1 MPLLRPRP
9 GLFRPSSRRS
19 ATFTSVVTSVAALA
33 VLGGLAVQPDVL
45 NQFAGQ
51 RMAPAGDDYDWYT
64 DTAAEQLRQDQCL
77 MADVLRL
84 GGSSMAATAQDGLN
98 QPQDKLHELANRKHW
113 EDTPLAQAYKKDRD
127 AASKEMDA
135 LNALRDTW
143 QKPLDGLETPR
154 GFTEVGFHWPPGYPG
169 DKKENFYGQTGL
181 TKWVADR
188 FWKSES
194 DFYEDPTP
202 KADEQTVKAV
212 KDLGGPLYG
221 KDPDPQQ
228 PEWERQRAEHGAY
241 EHLSDWSLEPTGADN
256 SRLFLASGGF
266 PRSAPQPGTAEHR
279 IAVEDLKTRFAS
291 CGWRDPIDP
300 NKVLGDI
307 STTAAKEWQQEIAS
321 QATQRNQILAANK
334 SATMSLATGA
344 KALGD
349 LLGHSWVADHL
360 ARWQDYWS
368 PGGVGWI
375 GDSYVTIEVPGAKG
389 NCLDVAGGAKTNG
402 TPVQIYTCNG
412 GASQQWTLEGSEDDL
427 HLRNVGSFKCLDV
440 AGNKSANGTK
450 IQISDCYKS
459 EGQSWAG
466 DVRAA
471 SPLKSISTGKCL
483 DLSAFTKSTDARLWD
498 CKDASAQKFLIK
510 PSGHKGTDS
519 LSYPDKAQFDKAKKG
534 VTDAQAAAK
543 KQLAAIKAQAA
554 AATTAA
560 TTTDTA
566 EKAAYAVADA
576 AGAPRGRGLL
586 VGQQK
591 AQVTK
596 GAVAALTA
604 MVKAGETAEGAT
616 RASAGDSET
625 IAQRALAQA
634 AQVNAEF
641 RKEAAHT
648 AELQAKAA
656 ADAAKLHRDNA
667 KKDKETAE
675 AKLAEALKAE
685 GDAKA
690 AAADAHAK
698 RLAAE
703 AEEATAKA
711 EKETAAAKQAEANQ
725 HKQNAQAEAR
735 NAQDAKEKAEAAE
748 GIAVAR
754 KNDAVKARDNA
765 RDLNAD
771 AWDAAQKADAA
782 RAKADA
788 KEAFAEAHESDSSA
802 QESRAAA
809 DAADKYADDA
819 EAAAGRARGEAD
831 AATEA
836 AAEADAAATRA
847 EAAAKRSRANAD
859 AAQAAKLKADAAVK
873 TATSAAADAIKAS
886 EHAASEA
893 NAAVKLADEAEKL
906 AKTAKSQAD
915 EANKEAAEA
924 LVASAKAAGFAYV
937 TAQAAVDAGNAA
949 AQVAKPANDAIQ
961 LGSPYVTT
969 DSAASLVVLTG
980 QASKSIAEQQKAVAE
995 AHAKNAQAEAAAAK
1009 NLADQATGDAKIAYQ
1024 YAANAAGHAANA
1036 RTYSKEA
1043 LGYSADA
1050 AAAAS
1055 KASQSLARTIEYDR
1069 KATEDADAA
1078 DKAAGR
1084 AEGYAK
1090 DARAS
1095 ADQAALDAAAAREA
1109 AATAEQAAKDARAA
1123 ATRADAAATEAE
1135 QAAKD
1140 ALKYAQEAQKA
1151 AEEAARNAANKQVST
1166 GAGTG
1171 VGGTWYV
1178 VDEDSIEI
1186 TDAKQHDPC
1195 LITIGFEGCT
1205 TTFTVTF
1212 SAVVDFFLCTNPDI
1226 PEGISCPSE
1235 DTLLIESKRIPGLKK
1250 DVTRYFTKWQL
1261 IEMTLAYQVIK
1272 AVLVQDFVDCWHGS
1286 ASGCAWA
1293 ASNFIPGK
1301 AFSKVFEG
1309 IRALDAAMKTGVG
1322 VADAFKALK
1331 ALDLDP
1337 ATLAKISQQVN
1348 IYEDAFTACTR
1359 NSFPAT
1365 TPVLMADGSHRPI
1378 SQVGVGDLV
1387 QATDPDSGKLL
1398 ARKVTDTFQHDTQR
1412 LVDLTVAGGGTLTS
1426 TAGHKFYVVDRGW
1439 TLVSDLRVGDRLRT
1453 PDGSVRA
1460 LTALRDR
1467 SGLAPRIVYD
1477 LTVDDLRTFFVRTS
1491 GQQPDDV
1498 LVHNCLNIVGDEGRE
1513 GAHTI
1518 TDHVN
1523 ISGQRLQDKLARDGV
1538 VSVWNDQAT
1547 AMRATNEAFQQWL
1560 RRSPKN
1566 GEKLAKWITAQRKKP
1581 KGQIFDPR
1589 VDLFPI
1595 NWTLR
1600 GEGSLGKVYRSGA
1613 AAPTDAGS
1621 EVIIRI
1627 KAVRGKGNTHPGDE
1641 ATGVPDNFVI
1651 FTSYPK

>member
-1 MPLLRPRP
+1 M
-9 GLFRPSSRRS
+9 S
-19 ATFTSVVTSVAALA
+19 
-33 VLGGLAVQPDVL
+33 VLGGLAVQPVVL
-45 NQFAGQ
+45 DQVAGQ
-51 RMAPAGDDYDWYT
+51 RMAPAGDSYDWFE
-64 DTAAEQLRQDQCL
+64 DTAVEQLRQDQCL
-77 MADVLRL
+77 MSEVLRL
-84 GGSSMAATAQDGLN
+84 GGPAMATVAQDGLN
-98 QPQDKLHELANRKHW
+98 QPQDKLHALANRQHW
-113 EDTPLAQAYKKDRD
+113 ENTPLAQAYENDRD
-127 AASKEMDA
+127 AASRELDA
-135 LNALRDTW
+135 LHALRGGW
-143 QKPLDGLETPR
+143 SKPLVGLETP
-154 GFTEVGFHWPPGYPG
+154 GGINDSDFHWPPGSPG
-169 DKKENFYGQTGL
+169 DSKEDFYSQTGL
-181 TKWVADR
+181 SKWISDR

-202 KADEQTVKAV
+202 KADAATLKAV
-212 KDLGGPLYG
+212 DDLGTPLYG
-221 KDPDPQQ
+221 KEPDPNL
-228 PEWERQRAEHGAY
+228 PEWDRQLAEQSAFKWLHGFA
-241 EHLSDWSLEPTGADN
+241 LEPAGADN
-256 SRLFLASGGF
+256 ARLFLASGGF
-266 PRSAPQPGTAEHR
+266 PRTAPQPGTAEHR

-291 CGWRDPIDP
+291 CAWRDPIDP
-300 NKVLGDI
+300 DKALGDI
-307 STTAAKEWQQEIAS
+307 SATAAKEWQQEIVS
-321 QATQRNQILAANK
+321 QQAQRNQLLTANKDATKSLAA
-334 SATMSLATGA
+334 GA
-344 KALGD
+344 KTLGD

-375 GDSYVTIEVPGAKG
+375 GDSHVTIEVPGAKG
-389 NCLDVAGGAKTNG
+389 MCLDVAGGGKTNG
-402 TPVQIYTCNG
+402 TPVQVYTCNG
-412 GASQQWTLEGSEDDL
+412 GAAQQWMVEGSEDNL
-427 HLRNVGSFKCLDV
+427 HLRNAGSQKCLDV
-440 AGNKSANGTK
+440 AGNKPASGTK

-459 EGQSWAG
+459 EGQSWKG

-471 SPLKSISTGKCL
+471 SPLKSVSTGKCL
-483 DLSAFTKSTDARLWD
+483 DLSSFTKSTDARLWD
-498 CKDASAQKFLIK
+498 CKDASSQKFLIK
-510 PSGHKGTDS
+510 PSGHQGTDS
-519 LSYPDKAQFDKAKKG
+519 LSYPPKAQFDKAKKG

-543 KQLAAIKAQAA
+543 KQLAALKVQLESAKKSAA
-554 AATTAA
+554 AS
-560 TTTDTA
+560 DTA
-566 EKAAYAVADA
+566 EQAAYAVADA
-576 AGAPRGRGLL
+576 DGAPRGRGLL

-596 GAVAALTA
+596 GAVAALEA
-604 MVKAGETAEGAT
+604 MVKAGATAEAAT
-616 RASAGDSET
+616 RASGGDSET

-634 AQVNAEF
+634 AQVKAEF

-656 ADAAKLHRDNA
+656 ADAAKVHRDNA

-675 AKLAEALKAE
+675 AKLAETVKAE
-685 GDAKA
+685 GEAKK

-711 EKETAAAKQAEANQ
+711 EKETAAAKQAEAAQ
-725 HKQNAQAEAR
+725 HRKNAE
-735 NAQDAKEKAEAAE
+735 AEAAKAKDAKDAAE
-748 GIAVAR
+748 ASETTAVEK
-754 KNDAVKARDNA
+754 KNGAVKARDKA
-765 RDLNAD
+765 RELRDD
-771 AWDAAQKADAA
+771 AWDAEQKADAA

-788 KEAFAEAHESDSSA
+788 KEAFAQAHESDA
-802 QESRAAA
+802 NAKESRAAA
-809 DAADKYADDA
+809 DAAAGHADDA
-819 EAAAGRARGEAD
+819 EAAAGRARTAAD
-831 AATEA
+831 AATQA
-836 AAEADAAATRA
+836 AADADAAATRA
-847 EAAAKRSRANAD
+847 EAAAKRARSNAD
-859 AAQAAKLKADAAVK
+859 DAQAAKLKADAAVK
-873 TATSAAADAIKAS
+873 TATSAAADAIQAAA
-886 EHAASEA
+886 HAASEA
-893 NAAVKLADEAEKL
+893 NAAVKLADEAEQHAKN
-906 AKTAKSQAD
+906 AKTDAD
-915 EANKEAAEA
+915 EAFKEAGKA
-924 LVASAKAAGFAYV
+924 LVASAKAAGFAHV

-969 DSAASLVVLTG
+969 DSAAGLVVLTG
-980 QASKSIAEQQKAVAE
+980 QASKSIAEQQKAVAD

-1009 NLADQATGDAKIAYQ
+1009 NLAEQAQGDAKIAYQ
-1024 YAANAAGHAANA
+1024 HAAKAAEYAADA
-1036 RTYSKEA
+1036 RTYAKEA
-1043 LGYSADA
+1043 LGYAADA
-1050 AAAAS
+1050 AKAAS
-1055 KASQSLARTIEYDR
+1055 LASASLARTIDYDR
-1069 KATEDADAA
+1069 QATEDAAAA

-1090 DARAS
+1090 EARDS
-1095 ADQAALDAAAAREA
+1095 ADQAALDAQAARDAAAA
-1109 AATAEQAAKDARAA
+1109 AEQAAKDARAA
-1123 ATRADAAATEAE
+1123 ATRADEAATAAE

-1140 ALKYAQEAQKA
+1140 AQKYAEDAQKA
-1151 AEEAARNAANKQVST
+1151 AESAERKKANQQVNA

-1171 VGGTWYV
+1171 IGGTWYV

-1186 TDAKQHDPC
+1186 TDAKQHNPC
-1195 LITIGFEGCT
+1195 VITIGFEGCT

-1250 DVTRYFTKWQL
+1250 DVTRYFTKLQL

-1348 IYEDAFTACTR
+1348 IYEDAFTACAR
-1359 NSFPAT
+1359 NSFPAA

-1387 QATDPDSGKLL
+1387 KATDPVSGELR
-1398 ARKVTDTFQHDTQR
+1398 ARQVTDTFQHNTER

-1439 TLVSDLRVGDRLRT
+1439 TLASDLRVGDRLRT

-1460 LTALRDR
+1460 LTDLRDR
-1467 SGLAPRIVYD
+1467 SGLVPRTVYD

-1491 GQQPDDV
+1491 GQRPDDV

-1518 TDHVN
+1518 TEHVN
-1523 ISGQRLQDKLARDGV
+1523 ISGQRLQDKIARDGV
-1538 VSVWNDQAT
+1538 VSVWNDEAT

-1560 RRSPKN
+1560 KRSPKN

-1581 KGQIFDPR
+1581 KGEIFDPR
-1589 VDLFPI
+1589 FDLFPI
-1595 NWTLR
+1595 DWTLR

-1613 AAPTDAGS
+1613 AAPTDAGN

-1641 ATGVPDNFVI
+1641 ATGVPDNFAI

>member
-1 MPLLRPRP
+1 
-9 GLFRPSSRRS
+9 
-19 ATFTSVVTSVAALA
+19 
-33 VLGGLAVQPDVL
+33 
-45 NQFAGQ
+45 
-51 RMAPAGDDYDWYT
+51 MAPAGDDYDWYT

-113 EDTPLAQAYKKDRD
+113 EDTPLALAYKKDRD

-169 DKKENFYGQTGL
+169 DKNENFYGQTGL

-266 PRSAPQPGTAEHR
+266 PRTASQPGTAEHR

-291 CGWRDPIDP
+291 CAWRDPIDP

-334 SATMSLATGA
+334 SATTSLATGA

-368 PGGVGWI
+368 AGGVGWI
-375 GDSYVTIEVPGAKG
+375 GDSYATIEVPGAKG

-427 HLRNVGSFKCLDV
+427 HLRNVGSSKCLDV
-440 AGNKSANGTK
+440 AGNKPANGTK

-459 EGQSWAG
+459 EGQSWNG

-471 SPLKSISTGKCL
+471 SPLKSLSTGKCL

-498 CKDASAQKFLIK
+498 CKDASSQKFLIK

-534 VTDAQAAAK
+534 ITDAQAAAK

-596 GAVAALTA
+596 GSLAALTA
-604 MVKAGETAEGAT
+604 MVKAGETAEAAT

-656 ADAAKLHRDNA
+656 ADAAKIHRDNA

-725 HKQNAQAEAR
+725 HKQNAQAEAT

-788 KEAFAEAHESDSSA
+788 KEAFAEAHDSDSSA

-847 EAAAKRSRANAD
+847 EAAAKRSRASAD

-906 AKTAKSQAD
+906 AKTAKSHAD
-915 EANKEAAEA
+915 EASKEAGKA

-1024 YAANAAGHAANA
+1024 YAANAAGHAAAA
-1036 RTYSKEA
+1036 RGYSKEA
-1043 LGYSADA
+1043 LGYA
-1050 AAAAS
+1050 AEAAIAAS

-1069 KATEDADAA
+1069 KATEDAAAA

-1140 ALKYAQEAQKA
+1140 ALKYAKEAQKA

-1186 TDAKQHDPC
+1186 TDAKQHEPC
-1195 LITIGFEGCT
+1195 VITIGFEGCT

-1212 SAVVDFFLCTNPDI
+1212 SAMVDFFLCTNPDATASAS
-1226 PEGISCPSE
+1226 GCPSE
-1235 DTLLIESKRIPGLKK
+1235 DTLLLESKRIPGLKK

-1261 IEMTLAYQVIK
+1261 IQMTLAYQVIK
-1272 AVLVQDFVDCWHGS
+1272 AALVQDFVDCWHGS
-1286 ASGCAWA
+1286 VSGCAWA
-1293 ASNFIPGK
+1293 LSNFIPGK
-1301 AFSKVFEG
+1301 AFDKVFDG

-1322 VADAFKALK
+1322 VRDAFKALK
-1331 ALDLDP
+1331 TLDLDP
-1337 ATLAKISQQVN
+1337 ATLAMLERSVN
-1348 IYEDAFTACTR
+1348 VYEDAFTACAR
-1359 NSFPAT
+1359 NSFPGST
-1365 TPVLMADGSHRPI
+1365 QVLMADGSHRPI

-1387 QATDPDSGKLL
+1387 RATDPVSGQLR
-1398 ARKVTDTFQHDTQR
+1398 ARQVTDTFQHDTQR
-1412 LVDLTVAGGGTLTS
+1412 LVDITVVGGGTLTS
-1426 TAGHKFYVVDRGW
+1426 TAGHKFYVVDGGW
-1439 TLVSDLRVGDRLRT
+1439 TLVSELRVGDRLRT

-1460 LTALRDR
+1460 VTALRDR
-1467 SGLAPRIVYD
+1467 SGLAPRLVYD
-1477 LTVDDLRTFFVRTS
+1477 LTVDDLHTFFVRTS
-1491 GQQPDDV
+1491 GQRPQDV
-1498 LVHNCLNIVGDEGRE
+1498 LVHNCLDLVLHENDRGG
-1513 GAHTI
+1513 HTLR
-1518 TDHVN
+1518 DHVN
-1523 ISGQRLQDKLARDGV
+1523 PSPQQAVDKAIEDLARNPNHPGV
-1538 VSVWNDQAT
+1538 TGIWTDLAT
-1547 AMRATNEAFQQWL
+1547 AQASVDAGF
-1560 RRSPKN
+1560 
-1566 GEKLAKWITAQRKKP
+1566 AKWYATHRSELEKWMKNTP
-1581 KGQIFDPR
+1581 KDSESALHLKSFR
-1589 VDLFPI
+1589 VQLDTP
-1595 NWTLR
+1595 
-1600 GEGSLGKVYRSGA
+1600 GSLGTIY
-1613 AAPTDAGS
+1613 PT
-1621 EVIIRI
+1621 
-1627 KAVRGKGNTHPGDE
+1627 
-1641 ATGVPDNFVI
+1641 TGVAHARPAGNWVSI
-1651 FTSYPK
+1651 TLKRSKHKPGYMVYTSHPE